1 MVSETFVSETAQ
13 HTHKV
18 VYTIRILKFIGA
30 KYEREL
36 WWCLLSSHIAEKK
49 ITSDMQ
55 QYNYQYYRKKKSKA
69 TTESKNMD
77 QEMDSEST

>member
-1 MVSETFVSETAQ
+1 MYKAQHTLKQVSETSFRNMVSETFVSETAQ

-36 WWCLLSSHIAEKK
+36 
-49 ITSDMQ
+49 
-55 QYNYQYYRKKKSKA
+55 
-69 TTESKNMD
+69 
-77 QEMDSEST
+77 